1 MAYIFKKEVRE
12 GVKKKTK
19 NQNRTFEYLDND
31 SETDDGDFRV
41 H

>member
-12 GVKKKTK
+12 GGKKPK

-31 SETDDGDFRV
+31 SETDDEDFRV